1 VLAKYA
7 FSLAQAFNGWYNLP
21 PARSSILNEPRDD
34 VKRWRAAG
42 AIYLRDQLTRALGLM
57 GIDVP
62 ARM

>member
-1 VLAKYA
+1 
-7 FSLAQAFNGWYNLP
+7 
-21 PARSSILNEPRDD
+21 